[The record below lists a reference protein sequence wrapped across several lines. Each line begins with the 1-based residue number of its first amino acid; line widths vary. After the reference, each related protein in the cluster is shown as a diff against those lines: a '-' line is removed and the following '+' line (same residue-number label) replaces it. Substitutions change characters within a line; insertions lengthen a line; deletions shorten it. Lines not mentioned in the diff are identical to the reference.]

1 MKKAFQGK
9 ELLISS
15 KAIAKSFKMSP
26 EDFIRSDNVKING
39 EFEKSYLYRSR
50 DERLIS
56 SASKEWGKSKYIYL
70 LLTTKRSR
78 EME

>member
-39 EFEKSYLYRSR
+39 EFEKKLF
-50 DERLIS
+50 IQ
-56 SASKEWGKSKYIYL
+56 K
-70 LLTTKRSR
+70 
-78 EME
+78 